1 MAKKKDPEISP
12 IKAFRSPDEWE
23 QWLATNH
30 GSSTGIWVRFFKK
43 HTGRPSVTYA
53 EALLG
58 ALCYGWI
65 DGQIRKYD
73 EASWIHRFTPRRPR
87 SVWSKR
93 NRRLV
98 EELTAAG
105 KMRPAGLRE
114 VEAAKA
120 DGRWDKAYDSPR
132 TMTIPEDFLKAL
144 SRNKAAKQT
153 FQTLNK
159 ANLYAIAWRLQTAA
173 KPETRQRRMEAIL
186 QMLAEGKRL
195 HEKKPK
201 PAG

>member
-1 MAKKKDPEISP
+1 MAKKNDSEVPQIM
-12 IKAFRSPDEWE
+12 AFRSAEEWE
-23 QWLATNH
+23 RWLATNH
-30 GSSTGIWVRFFKK
+30 DSSTGIWIRFFKK
-43 HTGRPSVTYA
+43 HTARPSVTYA

-73 EASWIHRFTPRRPR
+73 DESWIHRFTPRRPR
-87 SVWSKR
+87 SIWSKR
-93 NRRLV
+93 NCQFV
-98 EELTAAG
+98 EQLIEAG
-105 KMRPAGLRE
+105 KMLPAGLKE
-114 VEAAKA
+114 IEAAKA
-120 DGRWDKAYDSPR
+120 DGRWDKAYDSPSA
-132 TMTIPEDFLKAL
+132 MTVPDDFLKAL
-144 SRNKAAKQT
+144 ARNKSANRF

-159 ANLYAIAWRLQTAA
+159 ANVYAIAWRLQTAK

-186 QMLAEGKRL
+186 QMLADGKRF